1 MELIV
6 LLVLMTSLGAYML
19 NARDQRR
26 RITLLAS
33 HLGKYQIEKLMEGLT
48 QGYMRA
54 LAEQDPE
61 RRTQIWNLQSP
72 SEQALCEQLDRFV
85 AGLASLDADQL
96 RVSKLPW
103 SLPYAWKLFPGSTF
117 DLRQALA
124 IHAAGVNRSAKNGK
138 SLSPRKR
145 AFTLSAELFLLQ
157 HTCHWYCRSRT
168 VASARMLVRHRTS
181 HAQLLDAVG
190 PETRQAYLELAGP

>member
-6 LLVLMTSLGAYML
+6 LLVLMTSLGLYMF

-26 RITLLAS
+26 RIALLAS

-48 QGYMRA
+48 EGYMRA
-54 LAEQDPE
+54 LSEQDPE

-72 SEQALCEQLDRFV
+72 SEQALCEQLGRFV
-85 AGLASLDADQL
+85 AGLATLDADQL

-124 IHAAGVNRSAKNGK
+124 IHAAGVSRSAKSGMDR
-138 SLSPRKR
+138 SPRKR

-181 HAQLLDAVG
+181 HAQLLDAVA